1 MATETA
7 SYGEWPSP
15 IDGPD
20 VARKQVGL
28 AFPTLDAAGVWWQE
42 SRPEEGGRL
51 AVVCQGPDG
60 ISRDLLPM
68 PWNARTRVHEYG
80 GKSYLPLPDG
90 FIFANFG
97 DQRLYRCVVGLVR
110 GVSGGSSPLEPA
122 GLARGVSGGLLGS
135 SPLEPAEPAD
145 PVPLTPAPGEEAA
158 DRFADCVLAPGG
170 DEVWC
175 VRERHGAGQD
185 GGGRIS
191 RAIVAVPLDGSAAD
205 DPAAIRVLVTG
216 SDFYA
221 YPVPSPDG
229 TRLAWICWDH
239 PRMPWDGTELR
250 VAALDDGGPVSQ
262 KSQQQMIMGGDCESV
277 LAPVWRDDRSLY
289 VISDR
294 SGWWNLYLAD
304 LLAFPRALCP
314 REEEFASPLWQLGM
328 RPYAV
333 LADGRIAAVYGTGE
347 TRLGVLDPDTGQ
359 LTDLDLPYQVFGSGL
374 CAAGRTVATIA
385 GGPVVPMTVIQVDI
399 PAAGAGARLTQAREL
414 SRSADSLPD
423 AAYLPV
429 PRALQLTGP
438 SGSVVHAIVYPPA
451 NPAVKAPDGELPPY
465 IVWVH
470 GGPTSQ
476 AVPRL
481 DLEKAFFTSRG
492 IGIIDVNYGGSSGY
506 GRAYR
511 ERLRGQWGI
520 VDVADVMTA
529 ALALAEAGE
538 ADGKRLGIR
547 GGSAGGWTALAA
559 VTSGIGIAGVVREAE
574 EAEAAKEGKEGKE
587 GKEVKETGTSRGV
600 RETGTSGGVRG
611 AGEAGRVRGTGARG
625 VFAAVASYFGVA
637 DLRGFAAQ
645 THDFE
650 SRYLDGL
657 IGPLPECDALYTE
670 RAPVGH
676 VNGGTCP
683 VLLLQGLDDPVVPP
697 AQAESIAADLA
708 AHGIPYA
715 YITFEG
721 ESHGFR
727 KAENIVAS
735 LEAELSFYGQIM
747 GFIPPGV
754 PPVPLAGG

>member
-7 SYGEWPSP
+7 SYGEWLSP
-15 IDGPD
+15 IDGAD

-28 AFPTLDAAGVWWQE
+28 AFPTIDAAGVWWQE
-42 SRPEEGGRL
+42 SRPAEGGRL
-51 AVVCQGPDG
+51 AIVCQGPDG

-68 PWNARTRVHEYG
+68 AWNARTRVHEYG
-80 GKSYLPLPDG
+80 GKSYLPLPGG
-90 FIFANFG
+90 FVFAHFG
-97 DQRLYRCVVGLVR
+97 DQRLYRCAFTSQPG
-110 GVSGGSSPLEPA
+110 
-122 GLARGVSGGLLGS
+122 
-135 SPLEPAEPAD
+135 PAEPGPAE
-145 PVPLTPAPGEEAA
+145 PEPLTPAPGEDAA
-158 DRFADCVLAPGG
+158 DRFADFVLSPHR

-175 VRERHGAGQD
+175 IRERQD
-185 GGGRIS
+185 GTGRIS

-205 DPAAIRVLVTG
+205 DPAAVRVLVSG

-221 YPVPSPDG
+221 YPTPSPDG

-250 VAALDDGGPVSQ
+250 VAALDDDGPVSD
-262 KSQQQMIMGGDCESV
+262 KSQQQLIMGCATESV

-289 VISDR
+289 AISDR

-328 RPYAV
+328 SPYAV
-333 LADGRIAAVYGTGE
+333 LGDGRIVVAYGTGE
-347 TRLGVLDPDTGQ
+347 TRLGVLDPETGR
-359 LTDLDLPYQVFGSGL
+359 LTDLDLPYSVFVHGL
-374 CAAGRTVATIA
+374 SAAGRTVATIA
-385 GGPVVPMTVIQVDI
+385 GGPTVPMTVISVDV
-399 PAAGAGARLTQAREL
+399 PAPGEDLRAAAAREL
-414 SRSADSLPD
+414 NRSADSLPD
-423 AAYLPV
+423 AAYLPA
-429 PRALQLTGP
+429 PRAAQLTGP
-438 SGSVVHAIVYPPA
+438 SGSVVHALVYPPA
-451 NPAVKAPDGELPPY
+451 NPAVRGPDGERPPY

-476 AVPRL
+476 VVPRL

-511 ERLRGQWGI
+511 ERLRGQWGV

-559 VTSGIGIAGVVREAE
+559 VTSGIIVADGR
-574 EAEAAKEGKEGKE
+574 
-587 GKEVKETGTSRGV
+587 SR
-600 RETGTSGGVRG
+600 
-611 AGEAGRVRGTGARG
+611 RG
-625 VFAAVASYFGVA
+625 VFAAVASYFGVT

-657 IGPLPECDALYTE
+657 IGPLPESDALYTE

-676 VNGGTCP
+676 VNDATCP

-747 GFIPPGV
+747 GFTPPGV
-754 PPVPLAGG
+754 PPVPLC

>member
-1 MATETA
+1 MRVTTETHI
-7 SYGEWPSP
+7 YGEWPSP
-15 IDGPD
+15 INGAD

-28 AFPTLDAAGVWWQE
+28 AFPVINAAGVWWQE

-51 AVVCQGPDG
+51 AVVRQEPDG
-60 ISRDLLPM
+60 TGTKRDLLPM

-90 FIFANFG
+90 FVFANFA
-97 DQRLYRCVVGLVR
+97 DQRLYRCAAGT
-110 GVSGGSSPLEPA
+110 PEP
-122 GLARGVSGGLLGS
+122 
-135 SPLEPAEPAD
+135 PD
-145 PVPLTPAPGEEAA
+145 PVALTPGPNGEAA
-158 DRFADCVLAPGG
+158 DRFADLVLSPGG

-175 VRERHGAGQD
+175 VRERHGAG
-185 GGGRIS
+185 GRII
-191 RAIVAVPLDGSAAD
+191 RAIVAVPLDGSGAD
-205 DPAAIRVLVTG
+205 APGAIRILVSG

-221 YPVPSPDG
+221 FPAPSPDG

-250 VAALDDGGPVSQ
+250 VAALDGAGPVSD
-262 KSQQQMIMGGDCESV
+262 KAQQQLIMGGEAESV

-304 LLAFPRALCP
+304 LLDFPRALCP
-314 REEEFASPLWQLGM
+314 REEEFAGPLWQLGV

-333 LADGRIAAVYGTGE
+333 LGDGRLAVVHGTGE
-347 TRLGVLDPDTGQ
+347 TRLAVLDPDSGR
-359 LTDLDLPYQVFGSGL
+359 LTDLDLPYQVFSGVS
-374 CAAGRTVATIA
+374 ASGQTIATIA
-385 GGPVVPMTVIQVDI
+385 GGPAVPATVISVEVPTSGGNPQV
-399 PAAGAGARLTQAREL
+399 REL
-414 SRSADSLPD
+414 SRSTDSLPD
-423 AAYLPV
+423 PAYLPTA
-429 PRALQLTGP
+429 RAARLTGP

-451 NPAVKAPDGELPPY
+451 NPAVRGPEGERPPY

-470 GGPTSQ
+470 GGPTAQSL
-476 AVPRL
+476 PRL

-511 ERLRGQWGI
+511 ERLRGQWGV
-520 VDVADVMTA
+520 VDVADAMTA
-529 ALALAEAGE
+529 ALALAESGE

-559 VTSGIGIAGVVREAE
+559 VTSGIGMLAGPN
-574 EAEAAKEGKEGKE
+574 G
-587 GKEVKETGTSRGV
+587 S
-600 RETGTSGGVRG
+600 
-611 AGEAGRVRGTGARG
+611 G

-637 DLRGFAAQ
+637 DLRGFAEH

-657 IGPLPECDALYTE
+657 IGPLPEAEALYAE

-676 VNGGTCP
+676 VNDATCP
-683 VLLLQGLDDPVVPP
+683 VLLLQGLDNPVVPP
-697 AQAESIAADLA
+697 AQSESIAADLA

-747 GFIPPGV
+747 GFTPPGV
-754 PPVPLAGG
+754 PPVPLC

>member
-1 MATETA
+1 MPSDLKGRIRHDICMRMATETA

-15 IDGPD
+15 IDGAD
-20 VARKQVGL
+20 VARRQVGL
-28 AFPTLDAAGVWWQE
+28 WFPTIDGAGVWWQE
-42 SRPEEGGRL
+42 SRPEESGRL

-80 GKSYLPLPDG
+80 GKSYLPVPGG
-90 FIFANFG
+90 FVFANFG
-97 DQRLYRCVVGLVR
+97 DQRLYRCEVTAE
-110 GVSGGSSPLEPA
+110 SG
-122 GLARGVSGGLLGS
+122 
-135 SPLEPAEPAD
+135 PAEPQ
-145 PVPLTPAPGEEAA
+145 PLTPAPDQDAA
-158 DRFADCVLAPGG
+158 DRFADCVLSPAG

-175 VRERHGAGQD
+175 VRERHRARWDRTARDGAG
-185 GGGRIS
+185 RIT

-205 DPAAIRVLVTG
+205 DPAAIRVLITG

-221 YPVPSPDG
+221 YPTPSPDG

-250 VAALDDGGPVSQ
+250 VAALDDGGPVSD
-262 KSQQQMIMGGDCESV
+262 KSQQQLIMGCATESV

-289 VISDR
+289 AISDR

-314 REEEFASPLWQLGM
+314 REEEFAGPLWQLGM
-328 RPYAV
+328 SPYAV
-333 LADGRIAAVYGTGE
+333 LGDGRIAVAYGTGQ
-347 TRLGVLDPDTGQ
+347 TRLGVLDPETGQ
-359 LTDLDLPYQVFGSGL
+359 LTDLDLPYSVFVLEL
-374 CAAGRTVATIA
+374 CAASQTVAAIA
-385 GGPVVPMTVIQVDI
+385 GGPTVPMTVIGVDV
-399 PAAGAGARLTQAREL
+399 PEPGEDLRAAAVRKLN
-414 SRSADSLPD
+414 RSTDSLPD

-429 PRALQLTGP
+429 PRAVQLTGP
-438 SGSVVHAIVYPPA
+438 SGSVVHALVYPPA
-451 NPAVKAPDGELPPY
+451 NPAVRGPDGERPPY

-470 GGPTSQ
+470 GGPTAQ
-476 AVPRL
+476 VVPRL

-520 VDVADVMTA
+520 VDVADVTTA

-559 VTSGIGIAGVVREAE
+559 VTSGIAVAE
-574 EAEAAKEGKEGKE
+574 EAKGA
-587 GKEVKETGTSRGV
+587 
-600 RETGTSGGVRG
+600 SG
-611 AGEAGRVRGTGARG
+611 G
-625 VFAAVASYFGVA
+625 VFAAAASYFGVS
-637 DLRGFAAQ
+637 DLRGFAEQ

-657 IGPLPECDALYTE
+657 IGPLPEYDALYTE
-670 RAPVGH
+670 RAPIGH
-676 VNGGTCP
+676 VNGATCP

-735 LEAELSFYGQIM
+735 LEAELSFYGQVM

-754 PPVPLAGG
+754 PPVPLC

>member
-1 MATETA
+1 MTTETHI
-7 SYGEWPSP
+7 YGEWPSP
-15 IDGPD
+15 IDGAD

-28 AFPTLDAAGVWWQE
+28 AFPVIDTAGVWWQE

-51 AVVCQGPDG
+51 AVARQGPDG
-60 ISRDLLPM
+60 TGAKRDLLPM

-90 FIFANFG
+90 FVFANFA
-97 DQRLYRCVVGLVR
+97 DQRLYRCGA
-110 GVSGGSSPLEPA
+110 SGAPE
-122 GLARGVSGGLLGS
+122 
-135 SPLEPAEPAD
+135 
-145 PVPLTPAPGEEAA
+145 PLTPVPDGEAA
-158 DRFADCVLAPGG
+158 DRFADLVLSPGG
-170 DEVWC
+170 DEAWC
-175 VRERHGAGQD
+175 VRERHGAG
-185 GGGRIS
+185 GRIT
-191 RAIVAVPLDGSAAD
+191 RAIVAVPLDGSGAD
-205 DPAAIRVLVTG
+205 APGAIRILVSG

-221 YPVPSPDG
+221 FPAPSPDG

-250 VAALDDGGPVSQ
+250 AAALNGAGPVSD
-262 KSQQQMIMGGDCESV
+262 KAQQQLIMGGEAESV

-304 LLAFPRALCP
+304 LLDFPRALCP
-314 REEEFASPLWQLGM
+314 REEEFAGPLWQLGV

-333 LADGRIAAVYGTGE
+333 LGDGRLAVVHGTGE
-347 TRLGVLDPDTGQ
+347 TRLAVLDPDSGR
-359 LTDLDLPYQVFGSGL
+359 LTDLDLPYQVFSGVS
-374 CAAGRTVATIA
+374 ASGQTIATIA
-385 GGPVVPMTVIQVDI
+385 GGPAAPATVISVEFPAPGGSPQV
-399 PAAGAGARLTQAREL
+399 REL
-414 SRSADSLPD
+414 SRSTDSLPD
-423 AAYLPV
+423 PAYLPV
-429 PRALQLTGP
+429 PRAARLTGP

-451 NPAVKAPDGELPPY
+451 NPAVRGPEGERPPY

-470 GGPTSQ
+470 GGPTAQSL
-476 AVPRL
+476 PRL

-511 ERLRGQWGI
+511 ERLRGQWGV
-520 VDVADVMTA
+520 VDVADAMTA
-529 ALALAEAGE
+529 ALALAESGE

-559 VTSGIGIAGVVREAE
+559 VTSGTGMLAGPN
-574 EAEAAKEGKEGKE
+574 G
-587 GKEVKETGTSRGV
+587 S
-600 RETGTSGGVRG
+600 
-611 AGEAGRVRGTGARG
+611 G

-637 DLRGFAAQ
+637 DLRGFAEH

-657 IGPLPECDALYTE
+657 IGPLPESEALYAE

-676 VNGGTCP
+676 VNDATCP

-697 AQAESIAADLA
+697 AQSESIAADLA

-715 YITFEG
+715 YITFAG

-747 GFIPPGV
+747 GFTPPGV
-754 PPVPLAGG
+754 PPVPLC

>member
-7 SYGEWPSP
+7 SYGEWHSP
-15 IDGPD
+15 IDGAD

-28 AFPTLDAAGVWWQE
+28 AFPVIDAAGVWWQE
-42 SRPEEGGRL
+42 SRPEEGGRI
-51 AVVCQGPDG
+51 AVVRQGPDG
-60 ISRDLLPM
+60 TGTKHDLLPM

-90 FIFANFG
+90 FVFANFD
-97 DQRLYRCVVGLVR
+97 DQRLYRCLA
-110 GVSGGSSPLEPA
+110 SETPTPA
-122 GLARGVSGGLLGS
+122 A
-135 SPLEPAEPAD
+135 
-145 PVPLTPAPGEEAA
+145 LTPAPQGEAA
-158 DRFADCVLAPGG
+158 DRFADFVLPPDG
-170 DEVWC
+170 DELWC
-175 VRERHGAGQD
+175 VRERHGAD
-185 GGGRIS
+185 GRIT
-191 RAIVAVPLDGSAAD
+191 RAIVAVPLDGSGAG
-205 DPAAIRVLVTG
+205 DPAAIRVLVSG

-221 YPVPSPDG
+221 YPAPSPDG

-239 PRMPWDGTELR
+239 PLMPWDGTELR
-250 VAALDDGGPVSQ
+250 VAALDGGGPVSD
-262 KSQQQMIMGGDCESV
+262 KSQQQLIMGCDTESV

-294 SGWWNLYLAD
+294 SGWWNLYVAD

-314 REEEFASPLWQLGM
+314 REEEFTSPLWQLGLS
-328 RPYAV
+328 PYAV
-333 LADGRIAAVYGTGE
+333 LGDGRLAVAYGTGE
-347 TRLGVLDPDTGQ
+347 TRLGVLDPDSGR
-359 LTDLDLPYQVFGSGL
+359 LTDLDLPYQVFVSGVS
-374 CAAGRTVATIA
+374 AAGQTVATIA
-385 GGPVVPMTVIQVDI
+385 GGPAVPTTVIGVEV
-399 PAAGAGARLTQAREL
+399 PSAGDQGFVPPGGTGSGNARVREL
-414 SRSADSLPD
+414 SRSAGSLPD
-423 AAYLPV
+423 PAYLPV
-429 PRALQLTGP
+429 PRAARLTGP

-451 NPAVKAPDGELPPY
+451 NPAFRGPEGERPPH

-476 AVPRL
+476 VVPRL

-520 VDVADVMTA
+520 VDVADAMTA
-529 ALALAEAGE
+529 ALALAESGE

-559 VTSGIGIAGVVREAE
+559 VTSGIGVL
-574 EAEAAKEGKEGKE
+574 
-587 GKEVKETGTSRGV
+587 
-600 RETGTSGGVRG
+600 GGPNG
-611 AGEAGRVRGTGARG
+611 G

-637 DLRGFAAQ
+637 DLRGFAEH

-676 VNGGTCP
+676 VNDATCP

-697 AQAESIAADLA
+697 AQSESIAADLA

-747 GFIPPGV
+747 GFTPPGV
-754 PPVPLAGG
+754 PPVPLC

>member
-1 MATETA
+1 M
-7 SYGEWPSP
+7 
-15 IDGPD
+15 
-20 VARKQVGL
+20 GL
-28 AFPTLDAAGVWWQE
+28 PGTG
-42 SRPEEGGRL
+42 
-51 AVVCQGPDG
+51 
-60 ISRDLLPM
+60 LPG
-68 PWNARTRVHEYG
+68 T
-80 GKSYLPLPDG
+80 
-90 FIFANFG
+90 
-97 DQRLYRCVVGLVR
+97 
-110 GVSGGSSPLEPA
+110 
-122 GLARGVSGGLLGS
+122 GLAR
-135 SPLEPAEPAD
+135 D
-145 PVPLTPAPGEEAA
+145 
-158 DRFADCVLAPGG
+158 
-170 DEVWC
+170 
-175 VRERHGAGQD
+175 GAG
-185 GGGRIS
+185 RIA

-205 DPAAIRVLVTG
+205 DPAAIRVLITG

-221 YPVPSPDG
+221 YPTPSPDG

-250 VAALDDGGPVSQ
+250 VAALDDGGPVGD
-262 KSQQQMIMGGDCESV
+262 KSQQQLIMGCDNESV

-289 VISDR
+289 AISDR

-314 REEEFASPLWQLGM
+314 REEEFAGPLWQLGM
-328 RPYAV
+328 SPYAV
-333 LADGRIAAVYGTGE
+333 LGDGRIAVAYGTGQ
-347 TRLGVLDPDTGQ
+347 TRLGVLDPETGQ
-359 LTDLDLPYQVFGSGL
+359 LTDLDLPYSVFVLEL
-374 CAAGRTVATIA
+374 CAASQTVAAIA
-385 GGPVVPMTVIQVDI
+385 GGPTVPMTVIGVDV
-399 PAAGAGARLTQAREL
+399 PEPGQDLRAAAAREL
-414 SRSADSLPD
+414 NRSTDSMPD
-423 AAYLPV
+423 AAYLPM
-429 PRALQLTGP
+429 PRAVQLTGP
-438 SGSVVHAIVYPPA
+438 SGSVVHALVYPPT
-451 NPAVKAPDGELPPY
+451 NPAVRGPDGERPPY
-465 IVWVH
+465 IAWVH
-470 GGPTSQ
+470 GGPTAQ

-559 VTSGIGIAGVVREAE
+559 VTSGIGVAE
-574 EAEAAKEGKEGKE
+574 DAKGA
-587 GKEVKETGTSRGV
+587 
-600 RETGTSGGVRG
+600 SG
-611 AGEAGRVRGTGARG
+611 G
-625 VFAAVASYFGVA
+625 VFAAAASYFGVS
-637 DLRGFAAQ
+637 DLRGFAEQ

-657 IGPLPECDALYTE
+657 IGPLPEYDALYTE

-676 VNGGTCP
+676 VNGATCP

-747 GFIPPGV
+747 GFIPPGI
-754 PPVPLAGG
+754 PPVPLC

>member
-1 MATETA
+1 MATETHI
-7 SYGEWPSP
+7 YGEWRSP
-15 IDGPD
+15 IDGSD

-28 AFPTLDAAGVWWQE
+28 AFPAIDDAGVWWQE
-42 SRPEEGGRL
+42 SRPEEGGRI
-51 AVVCQGPDG
+51 AVVRQGPDG
-60 ISRDLLPM
+60 VRHELLPM

-90 FIFANFG
+90 FVFANFT
-97 DQRLYRCVVGLVR
+97 DQRLYRCAG
-110 GVSGGSSPLEPA
+110 SGAPE
-122 GLARGVSGGLLGS
+122 
-135 SPLEPAEPAD
+135 
-145 PVPLTPAPGEEAA
+145 PLTPAPDGETA
-158 DRFADCVLAPGG
+158 DRFADFVVSPGG

-175 VRERHGAGQD
+175 VRERHGAGA
-185 GGGRIS
+185 RIT
-191 RAIVAVPLDGSAAD
+191 RAIVAVPLDGSGTD
-205 DPAAIRVLVTG
+205 DPTAIRVLVSG

-221 YPVPSPDG
+221 YPAPSPDG

-239 PRMPWDGTELR
+239 PLMPWDGTELR
-250 VAALDDGGPVSQ
+250 VTALDGAGPVSD
-262 KSQQQMIMGGDCESV
+262 KAEQQLLMGCETELV

-294 SGWWNLYLAD
+294 SGWWNLYVAD

-314 REEEFASPLWQLGM
+314 REEEFAGPLWQLGL

-333 LADGRIAAVYGTGE
+333 LGDGRLAVAYGTGE
-347 TRLGVLDPDTGQ
+347 TRLGVLDPDSGR
-359 LTDLDLPYQVFGSGL
+359 LTDLDLPYQVFVSGVS
-374 CAAGRTVATIA
+374 AAGRAVATIA
-385 GGPVVPMTVIQVDI
+385 GGPTVPATVIGVEV
-399 PAAGAGARLTQAREL
+399 PAAGGAAQAPVVREL
-414 SRSADSLPD
+414 SRSAGSLPD
-423 AAYLPV
+423 PAYLPV
-429 PRALQLTGP
+429 PRAARLTGP

-451 NPAVKAPDGELPPY
+451 NPAFRGPEGERPPY

-476 AVPRL
+476 VVPRL

-520 VDVADVMTA
+520 VDVADAMTA
-529 ALALAEAGE
+529 ALALAESGE

-559 VTSGIGIAGVVREAE
+559 VTSGIAVLGGPNGSRE
-574 EAEAAKEGKEGKE
+574 G
-587 GKEVKETGTSRGV
+587 
-600 RETGTSGGVRG
+600 
-611 AGEAGRVRGTGARG
+611 G
-625 VFAAVASYFGVA
+625 VFAAAASYFGVA
-637 DLRGFAAQ
+637 DLRGFAEH

-657 IGPLPECDALYTE
+657 IGPLPECEALYAE

-676 VNGGTCP
+676 VNDATCP

-697 AQAESIAADLA
+697 AQSESIAADLA

-715 YITFEG
+715 YIAFEG

-747 GFIPPGV
+747 GFTPPGV
-754 PPVPLAGG
+754 PAVPLAGG

>member
-1 MATETA
+1 
-7 SYGEWPSP
+7 
-15 IDGPD
+15 
-20 VARKQVGL
+20 
-28 AFPTLDAAGVWWQE
+28 
-42 SRPEEGGRL
+42 
-51 AVVCQGPDG
+51 
-60 ISRDLLPM
+60 
-68 PWNARTRVHEYG
+68 
-80 GKSYLPLPDG
+80 
-90 FIFANFG
+90 
-97 DQRLYRCVVGLVR
+97 
-110 GVSGGSSPLEPA
+110 
-122 GLARGVSGGLLGS
+122 
-135 SPLEPAEPAD
+135 
-145 PVPLTPAPGEEAA
+145 
-158 DRFADCVLAPGG
+158 
-170 DEVWC
+170 VWC
-175 VRERHGAGQD
+175 VRERHSADQEGAGQEGAGQEGAGQEGAGQEGAGQEGAGRD
-185 GGGRIS
+185 GRGRIT
-191 RAIVAVPLDGSAAD
+191 RAIVAVPLDGSAARR
-205 DPAAIRVLVTG
+205 PAAIRVLVSG

-221 YPVPSPDG
+221 YPAPSPDG

-250 VAALDDGGPVSQ
+250 VAALDGAGPVRD
-262 KSQQQMIMGGDCESV
+262 KRQQQLIMGGDAESV
-277 LAPVWRDDRSLY
+277 LAPAWRDDRSLY

-294 SGWWNLYLAD
+294 SGWWNLYVAD
-304 LLAFPRALCP
+304 LLGFPRAVCP
-314 REEEFASPLWQLGM
+314 REEEFAGPLWQLGI

-333 LADGRIAAVYGTGE
+333 LGDGRLAVAYGTGE
-347 TRLGVLDPDTGQ
+347 TRLGVLDPETGQ
-359 LTDLDLPYQVFGSGL
+359 LTDLDLPYNVFTVGL
-374 CAAGRTVATIA
+374 SAVGQTVATVA
-385 GGPVVPMTVIQVDI
+385 GGPTVPATVISIDV
-399 PAAGAGARLTQAREL
+399 PAAGGNPQAMVAREL
-414 SRSADSLPD
+414 NRGTDSLPD
-423 AAYLPV
+423 PAYLPA
-429 PRALQLTGP
+429 PRATRLTGP
-438 SGSVVHAIVYPPA
+438 SGSVVHALVYPPA
-451 NPAVKAPDGELPPY
+451 NPAVRGPDGERPPY

-470 GGPTSQ
+470 GGPTSH

-559 VTSGIGIAGVVREAE
+559 VTSGVGIAAAVREA
-574 EAEAAKEGKEGKE
+574 G
-587 GKEVKETGTSRGV
+587 GTDD
-600 RETGTSGGVRG
+600 
-611 AGEAGRVRGTGARG
+611 AGRAGKLDGFRAGG

-657 IGPLPECDALYTE
+657 IGPLPECDALYAE

-676 VNGGTCP
+676 VNAATCP

-697 AQAESIAADLA
+697 AQSESIAADLA
-708 AHGIPYA
+708 AHGIPHA

-727 KAENIVAS
+727 KAETIVTS

-747 GFIPPGV
+747 GFVPPGV
-754 PPVPLAGG
+754 PPVPLC

>member
-1 MATETA
+1 MTTETA
-7 SYGEWPSP
+7 SYGEWRSP
-15 IDGPD
+15 IGGAD
-20 VARKQVGL
+20 VARTQVGL
-28 AFPTLDAAGVWWQE
+28 SFPVIDAAGVWWQE
-42 SRPEEGGRL
+42 SRPEEGGRVT
-51 AVVCQGPDG
+51 VVRQGPDG
-60 ISRDLLPM
+60 VKRDLLPA

-90 FIFANFG
+90 FVFANFA
-97 DQRLYRCVVGLVR
+97 DQRLYRCR
-110 GVSGGSSPLEPA
+110 TTASGEILSPE
-122 GLARGVSGGLLGS
+122 
-135 SPLEPAEPAD
+135 
-145 PVPLTPAPGEEAA
+145 PLTGAPGPDIT
-158 DRFADCVLAPGG
+158 DRFADLVLSPAG

-175 VRERHGAGQD
+175 VQERHLGIS
-185 GGGRIS
+185 RII
-191 RAIVAVPLDGSAAD
+191 RAIVAIPLDGSAAGNRM
-205 DPAAIRVLVTG
+205 PARFRVLVRG
-216 SDFYA
+216 SHFYA
-221 YPVPSPDG
+221 FPAPSPDG

-250 VAALDDGGPVSQ
+250 VAALDGAEPVSDPA
-262 KSQQQMIMGGDCESV
+262 QQQVLMGGETESV

-294 SGWWNLYLAD
+294 SGWWNLYVAD

-314 REEEFASPLWQLGM
+314 REEEFASPLWQLGP

-333 LADGRIAAVYGTGE
+333 LGDGRLAVAHGTGE
-347 TRLGVLDPDTGQ
+347 TRLGVLDPDSGR
-359 LTDLDLPYQVFGSGL
+359 LTDLDLPYQVFASGVS
-374 CAAGRTVATIA
+374 AAGQTIATIA
-385 GGPVVPMTVIQVDI
+385 GGPAVPTTVISVEV
-399 PAAGAGARLTQAREL
+399 PAAGDAAQAPAVREL
-414 SRSADSLPD
+414 SRSADSPPD
-423 AAYLPV
+423 PAYLPV
-429 PRALQLTGP
+429 PRAARLAAP

-451 NPAVKAPDGELPPY
+451 NPAVRGPEGERPPY

-476 AVPRL
+476 VGPRL

-511 ERLRGQWGI
+511 ERLRGQWGV
-520 VDVADVMTA
+520 VDVADAMRA
-529 ALALAEAGE
+529 ALALAESGE

-559 VTSGIGIAGVVREAE
+559 VTSGVGVLGGTEGSIGPNGPRE
-574 EAEAAKEGKEGKE
+574 G
-587 GKEVKETGTSRGV
+587 
-600 RETGTSGGVRG
+600 
-611 AGEAGRVRGTGARG
+611 G

-637 DLRGFAAQ
+637 DLRGFAEH

-657 IGPLPECDALYTE
+657 IGPLPECDALYAE

-676 VNGGTCP
+676 VNDATCP
-683 VLLLQGLDDPVVPP
+683 VLLLQGLDNPVVPP
-697 AQAESIAADLA
+697 AQSESIAADLA

-721 ESHGFR
+721 EAHGFR

-747 GFIPPGV
+747 GFTPPGV